1 MQYMS
6 LTTNVPVTNT
16 KFEALK
22 NSKEKDNH
30 PQIYFQGQYSVS
42 LKCLKC
48 KNNF

>member
-30 PQIYFQGQYSVS
+30 PKNLFPRTVLS
-42 LKCLKC
+42 LFKMSKM
-48 KNNF
+48 